1 MVFKIYIP
9 DTDQW
14 TGYFMDQIKSNKSTR
29 HYKRSVVEGG
39 IDNGEDSEYL
49 SIVGSFKKERKLE
62 EPAKINLTSP
72 AEATIVMAQS
82 ELANIKETAK
92 DEAIISKQAAK
103 RKSSVPAQKFSAK
116 KKRKTTH
123 LKLRELLNR
132 TTFFRNIR
140 GKI

>member
-29 HYKRSVVEGG
+29 RYKRSVVGGG
-39 IDNGEDSEYL
+39 IDNGEDSEYFF
-49 SIVGSFKKERKLE
+49 IVGSFKKEKKLE

-72 AEATIVMAQS
+72 AEATIIMAQS

-116 KKRKTTH
+116 KKRKTNSS
-123 LKLRELLNR
+123 KVKRAPKQNDVFSKR
-132 TTFFRNIR
+132 KRR
-140 GKI
+140 